1 MPMGPW
7 QLVII
12 LILAVLVFGGS
23 RLAGVGKGVG
33 RSIREFKEEVKSVDD
48 GKDKEATEVVE
59 AEIVHDEQAP
69 SVEDRLAEL
78 EARERDI
85 AAREEELRRQREAE
99 TGR

>member
-1 MPMGPW
+1 M
-7 QLVII
+7 
-12 LILAVLVFGGS
+12 
-23 RLAGVGKGVG
+23 
-33 RSIREFKEEVKSVDD
+33 
-48 GKDKEATEVVE
+48 VE